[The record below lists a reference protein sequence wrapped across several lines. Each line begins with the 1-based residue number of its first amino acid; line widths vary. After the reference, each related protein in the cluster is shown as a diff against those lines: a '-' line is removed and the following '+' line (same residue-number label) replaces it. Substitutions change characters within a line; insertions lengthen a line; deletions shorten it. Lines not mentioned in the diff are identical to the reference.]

1 MLKIKSESAMENIWK
16 RVMEDD
22 IGVLLML
29 PQINQTRSEIVIIS
43 KLLEQGSLKPTKVLA
58 ICISQY
64 GSLKHTVRDVMMKAG
79 IFLSSL

>member
-29 PQINQTRSEIVIIS
+29 PQINQNRSEIVIIS
-43 KLLEQGSLKPTKVLA
+43 KLLEQGSLKPTTVLA
-58 ICISQY
+58 ICISRY
-64 GSLKHTVRDVMMKAG
+64 VSLKHM
-79 IFLSSL
+79 L

>member
-29 PQINQTRSEIVIIS
+29 PQINQNRSEIVIIS
-43 KLLEQGSLKPTKVLA
+43 KLLEQGSLKPTTVLA
-58 ICISQY
+58 ICTYKSVWFIEAYCERCYDEGWYLSQ
-64 GSLKHTVRDVMMKAG
+64 
-79 IFLSSL
+79 